1 MKKIRTILREVN
13 EKHFKQL
20 EQKGKT
26 SLKYIRRNNK
36 QPRFIKIW
44 TKEKIKPPV
53 IKQTIDKSRL
63 ILKELGYKFKKTK
76 DLFKLKKLQRALRA
90 KVLQLSYVSDINGIV
105 FQKYHDLDLKKTSV
119 GILRSKIINSY
130 Y

>member
-1 MKKIRTILREVN
+1 MKTKTIQRRAN

-20 EQKGKT
+20 EQEGKT
-26 SLKYIRRNNK
+26 SLKYIRKNNK
-36 QPRFIKIW
+36 QLRFIKTWI
-44 TKEKIKPPV
+44 KEKIKLPTAE
-53 IKQTIDKSRL
+53 QTINKSRL

-76 DLFKLKKLQRALRA
+76 NSFKLKKLQRALRA
-90 KVLQLSYVSDINGIV
+90 KILQLSYASDYVLNKDNAHVITLA
-105 FQKYHDLDLKKTSV
+105 QRTPA